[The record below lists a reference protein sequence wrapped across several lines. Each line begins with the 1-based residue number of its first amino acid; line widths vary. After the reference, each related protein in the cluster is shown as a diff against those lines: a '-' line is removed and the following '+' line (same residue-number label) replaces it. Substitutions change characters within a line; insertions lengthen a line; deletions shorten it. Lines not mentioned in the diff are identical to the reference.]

1 MGNQSKIRLIV
12 VFGILCV
19 LLTTMIGCS
28 PADPSPDR
36 QVSVLKTSQ
45 PQKITQSDAESEK
58 NVRVTFIE
66 LGSERCI
73 PCIKMQAVVKEI
85 QARYGKQVRI
95 VFYDVWTP
103 EGEPYARQ
111 YNIRVIPTQVFLDKD
126 GQEYFRHEGYFPLS
140 EVAKVLALKG
150 VR

>member
-1 MGNQSKIRLIV
+1 MKSKNLLIV
-12 VFGILCV
+12 ALGLLCAV
-19 LLTTMIGCS
+19 LTSTMGCS
-28 PADPSPDR
+28 RVES
-36 QVSVLKTSQ
+36 S
-45 PQKITQSDAESEK
+45 PQKQDAAPKTDQSQKVTQSDPESGN

-73 PCIKMQAVVKEI
+73 PCIKMQAVMKEI
-85 QARYGKQVRI
+85 QERYGEQVRI

-111 YNIRVIPTQVFLDKD
+111 YNIRVIPTQVFLDDK

-140 EVAKVLALKG
+140 EVTKVLTLKG

>member
-1 MGNQSKIRLIV
+1 MKSKNLLIV
-12 VFGILCV
+12 ALGFLCV
-19 LLTTMIGCS
+19 VLMSTMGCS
-28 PADPSPDR
+28 RVES
-36 QVSVLKTSQ
+36 S
-45 PQKITQSDAESEK
+45 PQKQDAAPKTVQSQKVTQSDPESGK

-73 PCIKMQAVVKEI
+73 PCIKMQAVMKEI
-85 QARYGKQVRI
+85 QERYGEQVRI

-111 YNIRVIPTQVFLDKD
+111 YNIRVIPTQVFLDDK

-140 EVAKVLALKG
+140 EVTKVLTLKG